1 MMSPDAFDTPF
12 SIQVRDEPYG
22 HVVALSGT
30 PSIHDAEELRDQLT
44 RLVQAGSA
52 NLVLDLTRLV
62 FIGSL
67 GIGAIL
73 AALQEARRHHG
84 RVVLVN
90 PSAALARLFAVTRI
104 DTLIPTHG
112 SIEAARAAL
121 AAAE

>member
-30 PSIHDAEELRDQLT
+30 PSIHDAEELRGQLT

-52 NLVLDLTRLV
+52 NLVLDLSQLV
-62 FIGSL
+62 FIDSL

-84 RVVLVN
+84 RVVLVH
-90 PSAALARLFAVTRI
+90 PSPALARLFAVTRI
-104 DTLIPTHG
+104 DTLIPTHA

-121 AAAE
+121 AAAD